1 MALIELTGTS
11 SNTVGE
17 LPEVGSLAPGFTLTK
32 RDFSTVT
39 LKDFIG
45 KKIVLNIFL
54 SVDTGT
60 CANSVFQF
68 NKSASLL
75 ENTVILCVSKDLPF
89 ALNRFCGAEGIDQLE
104 MLTDYKEGT
113 FGKDYGIT
121 FKDGPLSSL
130 FSRAIVIINEA
141 GKVIYTEHVP
151 VIANEP
157 NYQKALEAL
166 NNG

>member
-17 LPEVGSLAPGFTLTK
+17 LPNVGSMAPDFSLTK
-32 RDFSTVT
+32 RDLSTVT
-39 LKDFIG
+39 LKDYKG
-45 KKIVLNIFL
+45 KKVVLNIFL

-60 CANSVFQF
+60 CAKSVHQF
-68 NKSASLL
+68 NKQASLL
-75 ENTVILCVSKDLPF
+75 ENTVVLCVSTDLPF
-89 ALNRFCGAEGIDQLE
+89 ALNRFCGAEGIEHLE
-104 MLTDYKEGT
+104 MLTDYKEGS

-121 FKDGPLSSL
+121 FKDGPLRSL
-130 FSRAIVIINEA
+130 FSRAIVILNEE
-141 GKVIYTEHVP
+141 GKVLYTEHVP

-166 NNG
+166 KHG

>member
-17 LPEVGSLAPGFTLTK
+17 LPNVGSMAPDFSLTK
-32 RDFSTVT
+32 RDLSTVT
-39 LKDFIG
+39 LKDYKG
-45 KKIVLNIFL
+45 KKVVLNIFL

-60 CANSVFQF
+60 CAKSVHQF
-68 NKSASLL
+68 NKQASLL
-75 ENTVILCVSKDLPF
+75 ENTVVLCVSPDLPF
-89 ALNRFCGAEGIDQLE
+89 ALNRFCGAEGIEHLE
-104 MLTDYKEGT
+104 MLTDYKEGS

-121 FKDGPLSSL
+121 FKDGPLRSL
-130 FSRAIVIINEA
+130 FSRAIVILNEE
-141 GKVIYTEHVP
+141 GKVLYTEHVP

-166 NNG
+166 KHG